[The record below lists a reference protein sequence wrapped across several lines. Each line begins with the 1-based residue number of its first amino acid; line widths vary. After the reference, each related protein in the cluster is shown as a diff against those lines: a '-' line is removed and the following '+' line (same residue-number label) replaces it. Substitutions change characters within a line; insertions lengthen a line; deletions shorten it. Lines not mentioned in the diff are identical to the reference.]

1 MKLLKETENLN
12 IYKVNFDSYKIISK
26 TFNKV
31 PMEERVI
38 AIKEI
43 IDLHPD
49 RQIMFEYIKQRKWF
63 VKALVKRKKI

>member
-12 IYKVNFDSYKIISK
+12 IYKVNFDSYKIIGK
-26 TFNKV
+26 TFKKIS
-31 PMEERVI
+31 MEEKVI